1 MSEYEKQKWL
11 EQLADKYEVPYEQV
25 MLAWVVYDLSME
37 MYGHFSVVEHFESIL
52 VDVFIN
58 LIEDN

>member
-25 MLAWVVYDLSME
+25 MLAWVVYEVTAEWQTYCMDFENVL
-37 MYGHFSVVEHFESIL
+37 VE
-52 VDVFIN
+52 VFN
-58 LIEDN
+58 NF

>member
-25 MLAWVVYDLSME
+25 MLAWAVYEVTTEYANYPKPFEEVLME
-37 MYGHFSVVEHFESIL
+37 
-52 VDVFIN
+52 VFN
-58 LIEDN
+58 NF